1 MEGEGSGEGQC
12 RQVYVCLPL
21 NDMSY
26 SDLRL
31 QTVPG
36 DYPAIYENLAEA
48 IKKGDQSVFKVSPE
62 QAALNIRIIEAGFQ
76 SSKEGRYIDI

>member
-1 MEGEGSGEGQC
+1 MSTSQCESHRCQGSPAQET
-12 RQVYVCLPL
+12 LTI
-21 NDMSY
+21 
-26 SDLRL
+26 RL

-48 IKKGDQSVFKVSPE
+48 INKGDQSVFEINAE